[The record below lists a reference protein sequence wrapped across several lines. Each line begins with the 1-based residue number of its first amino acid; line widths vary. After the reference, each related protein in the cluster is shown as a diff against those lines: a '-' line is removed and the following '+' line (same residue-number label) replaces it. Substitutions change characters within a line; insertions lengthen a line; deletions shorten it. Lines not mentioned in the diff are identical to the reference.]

1 MAASD
6 SDSAPDRN
14 EEQER
19 ILIADMTLTPHVR
32 LDPITRTVTI
42 RAAIPTGFHHIVLA
56 IDIEQPH
63 REPSRPASRDRSR
76 SRDTR

>member
-6 SDSAPDRN
+6 SDSATDRN
-14 EEQER
+14 EEHV
-19 ILIADMTLTPHVR
+19 LLADMTLTPHVR

-56 IDIEQPH
+56 IDIEQPQ